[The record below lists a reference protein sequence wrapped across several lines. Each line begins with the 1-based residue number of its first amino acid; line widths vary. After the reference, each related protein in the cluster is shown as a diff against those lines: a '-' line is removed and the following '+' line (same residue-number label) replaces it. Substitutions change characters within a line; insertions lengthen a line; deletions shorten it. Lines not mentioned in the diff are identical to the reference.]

1 MKKQYL
7 EAGRIINTHG
17 IRGEVKVDPWTNSP
31 EILAGF
37 KRFFIDEKPVGVL
50 SARVHRNFVILALEG
65 ICDIDT
71 AILLK
76 NKTIYIDR
84 DDAPLSD
91 GEYFLQDII
100 GLKVLDEKSGA
111 EIGTLS
117 EVIDLPSGAVYVVNG
132 EREILIPAV
141 PEFIKHVDIDG
152 GAVTV
157 SLIEGM

>member
-1 MKKQYL
+1 M
-7 EAGRIINTHG
+7 
-17 IRGEVKVDPWTNSP
+17 
-31 EILAGF
+31 
-37 KRFFIDEKPVGVL
+37 
-50 SARVHRNFVILALEG
+50 
-65 ICDIDT
+65 
-71 AILLK
+71 
-76 NKTIYIDR
+76 
-84 DDAPLSD
+84 
-91 GEYFLQDII
+91 
-100 GLKVLDEKSGA
+100 LDEKSGA